1 MKKVLL
7 SLAIIATLGA
17 KAQSLAES
25 YETEMYNKYLKKY
38 GKNYS
43 FVSMSYG
50 GASTIGVDAMI
61 GKIGFGLSLRTKG
74 PVGEDYSNTMGPN
87 ALPEDIYEVVNA
99 KNVSV
104 RLLAGDNI
112 TDELKLVGMLGVGTT
127 RDFFNA
133 YDKHQIL
140 NPSGYYY
147 TSANEKA
154 SILFGFLANY
164 RISKPDTNTI
174 FGIGWGVHVGYNNFD
189 NFNAGISI
197 NF

>member
-17 KAQSLAES
+17 KAQSYTTG
-25 YETEMYNKYLKKY
+25 YEKEMYGKYLKKFE
-38 GKNYS
+38 KNYA

-61 GKIGFGLSLRTKG
+61 GKIGFGLSLGMKG
-74 PVGEDYSNTMGPN
+74 PVGEDYSDVIGPN
-87 ALPEDIYEVVNA
+87 AFREDIYEVVNA
-99 KNVSV
+99 KSVSV
-104 RLLAGDNI
+104 RLIAGDNI
-112 TDELKLVGMLGVGTT
+112 TDELKIAGMLGVGTT

-133 YDKHQIL
+133 YDDYQIL

-147 TSANEKA
+147 TSANEKT
-154 SILFGFLANY
+154 SILYGFLANY
-164 RISKPDTNTI
+164 RISEPDTI
-174 FGIGWGVHVGYNNFD
+174 FGISWGMHIGYNNFD